1 MAKYI
6 INEKWYPER
15 RANIEDE
22 AERIVV
28 TVAKIIT
35 AEIRNKKYNSEMYS
49 TNEDIANLEKSREWI
64 PFHSQTLLKI
74 IVSSELKQNSIG
86 HCIVQEA
93 LPRSVVTPTL
103 FGLGVEMDHV
113 FGSKWLINELPR
125 LGFSVLMMK

>member
-28 TVAKIIT
+28 TVAKIIR

-86 HCIVQEA
+86 HQDT
-93 LPRSVVTPTL
+93 R
-103 FGLGVEMDHV
+103 
-113 FGSKWLINELPR
+113 
-125 LGFSVLMMK
+125 